1 MHCGGAERAAFR
13 SLGHIACRNADAK
26 DDFFSIILLR
36 VFLGVIC
43 CLLVCCCVF
52 SSTVPKI
59 RRKFCEK
66 NLRKIL
72 QN

>member
-26 DDFFSIILLR
+26 DDFFSIILFR

-43 CLLVCCCVF
+43 CLLVCCCVC
-52 SSTVPKI
+52 SRAWKKI